1 MLSLGVIVARGPS
14 KRVPR
19 KVLRPVLG
27 VPLIGY
33 MARAALASRID
44 RVILSTEDDE
54 IAEVGRGFGLDVPFS
69 RPAELAGDFVCND
82 DVMLHALERVE
93 QAEGVLYDVGVLLQP
108 TAPFVLPRHIDA
120 CLNTLGATD
129 TSCCFTAKK
138 VAEPPHRM
146 FTTADDGTVKLLL
159 GGSLAGDRQ
168 HSQKLP
174 ACYLPTGA
182 AWAIRTSVLR
192 KTRKTRRIYS
202 EPLRITV
209 MEPDRAVDID
219 DPLDFVVAEAIA
231 REFGFGLV
239 PATPCR

>member
-14 KRVPR
+14 KRIPR
-19 KVLRPVLG
+19 KVLRPLLG

-44 RVILSTEDDE
+44 RVILSTEDEE
-54 IAEVGRGFGLDVPFS
+54 IAQVGRSFGLEVPFL

-82 DVMLHALERVE
+82 DVVLYMLERIE
-93 QAEGVLYDVGVLLQP
+93 EAEGAGYDIAVLLQP
-108 TAPFVLPRHIDA
+108 TTPFVLPRHIDA
-120 CLNTLGATD
+120 CLGTLGKTD
-129 TSCCFTAKK
+129 AACCFTAKK
-138 VAEPPHRM
+138 VVEPPHWM

-174 ACYLPTGA
+174 ACYLPSGA
-182 AWAIRTSVLR
+182 AWAVRTSVLR
-192 KTRKTRRIYS
+192 KTRRLYS
-202 EPLRITV
+202 EPMRIAV
-209 MEPDRAVDID
+209 VEPERAVDID
-219 DPLDFVVAEAIA
+219 NPLDLIIAEAVG

-239 PATPCR
+239 PATQCR